1 MKRRIIVYGLS
12 LVLLVAP
19 IGCTSLL
26 WFAPKS
32 FIKTIEPSWA
42 SMEIRADVPYD
53 KAWSS
58 VVDLLVKRFDLEK
71 LEKDDGY
78 IRTGWLYTWTGKMK
92 DNYRVRVTTKFSENK
107 NKVEIKSEAHYG
119 GPGKWVVGSDTRL
132 LSTLKTDIMGSI
144 GRTTR

>member
-1 MKRRIIVYGLS
+1 MKRRIIFYVLS
-12 LVLLVAP
+12 LACLVAP
-19 IGCTSLL
+19 IGCAG
-26 WFAPKS
+26 APKS
-32 FIKTIEPSWA
+32 FIKTMEPAWA
-42 SMEIRADVPYD
+42 SMEIRTDVPYD
-53 KAWSS
+53 KAWNS

-71 LEKDDGY
+71 LYKEDGY
-78 IRTGWLYTWTGKMK
+78 IRTSWLYTWTGKMQ

-119 GPGKWVVGSDTRL
+119 GAGQWVVGSDTRL